1 MSHVWGGSM
10 RFDSWSRGCCFFFS
24 FALYVPRPQLQWC
37 ASTGCIERI
46 LFSSF
51 LFVCIARFSKHI
63 FAFPFN
69 WRFLCFA
76 VAFPSTACVC
86 VFFFRFTF
94 VLLSRPQ
101 LVATVPLS
109 SWPESTRAAAISVVF
124 MASKL
129 GPALPCRTWCKTL
142 IAFDKRTGHKS

>member
-76 VAFPSTACVC
+76 VAFPPTTCVC
-86 VFFFRFTF
+86 VCFFPFHLCFTF
-94 VLLSRPQ
+94 ASTTCCHC
-101 LVATVPLS
+101 ATVQLARVDS
-109 SWPESTRAAAISVVF
+109 CCRDFCCFYGFQT
-124 MASKL
+124 
-129 GPALPCRTWCKTL
+129 GPSPAMQNMVQN
-142 IAFDKRTGHKS
+142 FDCV